1 MAVLRHLYLFS
12 MAQVRDS
19 VSRPQYEAPALK
31 VVGSVGALTL
41 QDKKF
46 GPTDGFTLMGVAIT
60 NNSP

>member
-1 MAVLRHLYLFS
+1 ME
-12 MAQVRDS
+12 QVRGS
-19 VSRPQYEAPALK
+19 AVQHSYEAPALK
-31 VVGSVGALTL
+31 VIGSLRELTL

>member
-1 MAVLRHLYLFS
+1 MGE
-12 MAQVRDS
+12 VRGS
-19 VSRPQYEAPALK
+19 GIQHPYEAPALK
-31 VVGSVGALTL
+31 VIGSIRELTL

>member
-1 MAVLRHLYLFS
+1 ME
-12 MAQVRDS
+12 QVRAS
-19 VSRPQYEAPALK
+19 GLPHSYEAPALK
-31 VVGSVGALTL
+31 VIGSIRELTL